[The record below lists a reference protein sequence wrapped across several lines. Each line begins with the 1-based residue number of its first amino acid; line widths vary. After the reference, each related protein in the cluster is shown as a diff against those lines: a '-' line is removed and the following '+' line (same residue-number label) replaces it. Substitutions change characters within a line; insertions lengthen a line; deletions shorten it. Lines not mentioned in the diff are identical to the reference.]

1 MAMTRRLFHFWKA
14 VSNGNELG
22 GQVSQ
27 VIPIAP
33 IAPIVPIRRKE
44 LFAGIVDKIV
54 GKIGVNKCARWI
66 CSTLDAQGRPLR
78 ILCEILWIQV
88 TIGSISVAPMQRG
101 NCEFFKKCVG
111 SYKF

>member
-1 MAMTRRLFHFWKA
+1 MAMARRLFHCWKA

-27 VIPIAP
+27 VIPIT
-33 IAPIVPIRRKE
+33 PIVPIVPILRKE

-88 TIGSISVAPMQRG
+88 TIGSISVAPTAKG
-101 NCEFFKKCVG
+101 NVRIFQEVCW